1 METLS
6 LLTAPRRGLSGR
18 VLRRAAAQDPRRECG
33 HKLVLGRWIEQS
45 EGAKF
50 WLRVMNEL
58 STAIDDLSRS
68 DKCISGD
75 GAAEALATHSV
86 TASGAVISQSP
97 AARVLPARRR
107 PSA

>member
-1 METLS
+1 MARALIKCQRNGGEGHGYGVTDS
-6 LLTAPRRGLSGR
+6 AIVMSSTMPSVNYSCSGPRDMFWSG
-18 VLRRAAAQDPRRECG
+18 
-33 HKLVLGRWIEQS
+33 
-45 EGAKF
+45 
-50 WLRVMNEL
+50 

-68 DKCISGD
+68 GKGISGD

-86 TASGAVISQSP
+86 AASGAVISQSP